1 MVIGCDVAGNS
12 ANENK
17 GCLRSTA
24 VGITQLMCRLGAVCS
39 GRLSDQTSQAPNND
53 TVLAGSETD
62 WQYDQQTVP
71 LFLSQMYA
79 FKGIVRVY

>member
-24 VGITQLMCRLGAVCS
+24 VGITQLMRRLGAVCS
-39 GRLSDQTSQAPNND
+39 GRLSDQTSQAPNE
-53 TVLAGSETD
+53 TVLAVSETD
-62 WQYDQQTVP
+62 WQYGQQTVL

-79 FKGIVRVY
+79 FKGIVRLD